1 VRDALGMDCILL
13 RSLPD
18 TERRDIIANAR
29 RRRFGRREV
38 IFHEG
43 DPGNSVHIV
52 VKGHIGIR
60 ATTPLG
66 DVAMLRVLGVDDF
79 FGELALL
86 DSAPRSATAFALG
99 PAETFA
105 IRKEHFDQLRASSS
119 DAHVAL
125 TVTLASEV
133 RRLAASLV
141 EALYVPIELRL
152 WRRVLELAEVFDA
165 SAGDP
170 TTIPLTQEELAQLAG
185 TTRSTAN
192 RMLRDAEAHGAVTL
206 RRGELTVIDSEWI
219 RRRST

>member
-1 VRDALGMDCILL
+1 MNCILL

-18 TERRDIIANAR
+18 AERRELIANAR

-52 VKGHIGIR
+52 VKGHVGIR

-86 DSAPRSATAFALG
+86 DDAPRSATAFALG
-99 PAETFA
+99 SAETFA
-105 IRKEHFDQLRASSS
+105 VRKEQFDQLRATSS

-125 TVTLASEV
+125 TVALASEV

-152 WRRVLELAEVFDA
+152 WRRVLELTDVFD
-165 SAGDP
+165 SGAGDP

-192 RMLRDAEAHGAVTL
+192 RMLREAESHGAIAL
-206 RRGELTVIDSEWI
+206 RRGELAVLDPEWI